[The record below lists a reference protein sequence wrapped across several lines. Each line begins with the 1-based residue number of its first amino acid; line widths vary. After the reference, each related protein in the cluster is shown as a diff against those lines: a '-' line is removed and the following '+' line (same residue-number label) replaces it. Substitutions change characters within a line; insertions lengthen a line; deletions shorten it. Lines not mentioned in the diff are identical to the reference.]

1 MTKRAG
7 VSMTKYTWM
16 AMIKRAG
23 VTMIKPAGEVTM
35 TNRARVTMTKPAG
48 EVTMTNRARVTMTK
62 RAGGTITKRAAA
74 DLTGHCTVTIATAS
88 RLAAAR
94 KSGEDGFETL
104 LQYGNQ
110 LQMVWG
116 LLQHGNQLQM
126 VWGSTAV
133 SCRWCWGKGGVGAS
147 YDPQCPTQAQCKHTT
162 PTKTSD
168 ALTPG

>member
-35 TNRARVTMTKPAG
+35 TNRARVTMTK
-48 EVTMTNRARVTMTK
+48 

-74 DLTGHCTVTIATAS
+74 DLTGRCTVTIATAS

-94 KSGEDGFETL
+94 KSGEDGFETCC
-104 LQYGNQ
+104 
-110 LQMVWG
+110 
-116 LLQHGNQLQM
+116 
-126 VWGSTAV
+126 STAI
-133 SCRWCWGKGGVGAS
+133 SCRWFGACCSTGISCRWFGAARQSAADGVGAR
-147 YDPQCPTQAQCKHTT
+147 AVLVHHTT
-162 PTKTSD
+162 HSVPHRLSANTLRPRKRQMHSLQVSEKLNECRVHQQSD
-168 ALTPG
+168 